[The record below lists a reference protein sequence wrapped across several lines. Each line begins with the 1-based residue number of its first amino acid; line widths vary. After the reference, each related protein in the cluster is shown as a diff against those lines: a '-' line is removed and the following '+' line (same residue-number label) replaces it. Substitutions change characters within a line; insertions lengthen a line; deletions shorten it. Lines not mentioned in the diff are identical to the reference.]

1 MPFTNPPNSP
11 INPFSN
17 SSPFSRNRNA
27 SESTSSG
34 WVLGSPFS
42 QANQTHLNNAKN
54 PFNSFQAMTQKPQ
67 DPEYDPSPPDIEMA
81 DVYNTTDPD
90 GMDWESDI
98 QSSMPI
104 ENDGHG
110 FKNYFTFQPIIHSS
124 HRSQW
129 GKSNNTNRFNRAFG
143 SRAANDKQRRR
154 QSHPYKWIYQQET
167 PLEEFSDMMEVD
179 KPQQTPQTVLT
190 NDDIQMSEPDQGQ
203 NFYISPLQASLGSP
217 FILAASSPFATKQT
231 MEDEDDPME
240 GMGFDQEEVYTFQ

>member
-11 INPFSN
+11 INPFSI

-27 SESTSSG
+27 SESASSG

-42 QANQTHLNNAKN
+42 QANQAHLNNAKN
-54 PFNSFQAMTQKPQ
+54 TFNSFQAMTQKPQ
-67 DPEYDPSPPDIEMA
+67 DPEYDPSPPDIEMV
-81 DVYNTTDPD
+81 DVYNATDPD

-98 QSSMPI
+98 SWSMPI
-104 ENDGHG
+104 ENDDHSL
-110 FKNYFTFQPIIHSS
+110 KNCFTFQPTIHNS
-124 HRSQW
+124 RCSQW

-143 SRAANDKQRRR
+143 YRAASDKQRRR
-154 QSHPYKWIYQQET
+154 LSHHHKWVYQQET
-167 PLEEFSDMMEVD
+167 PLEESSDMMEVD
-179 KPQQTPQTVLT
+179 EPLETSQTALT

-217 FILAASSPFATKQT
+217 FIPAASSPFGTKQT

-240 GMGFDQEEVYTFQ
+240 GMGFDQEGFYTFQ